1 MRVTRSDQR
10 ESPRPDSMSRVSRA
24 ASFGNATRVAGIR
37 PVARRRKV
45 SGRNTTSSLSPVMKI
60 RHSSAVSMR
69 LARPAAKNAPE
80 LTPT

>member
-10 ESPRPDSMSRVSRA
+10 ESPRPNHRSWVSLAVSRGIEA
-24 ASFGNATRVAGIR
+24 ARRMYSSSAG
-37 PVARRRKV
+37 RRKV
-45 SGRNTTSSLSPVMKI
+45 SGRKVTSWLSPLMKI